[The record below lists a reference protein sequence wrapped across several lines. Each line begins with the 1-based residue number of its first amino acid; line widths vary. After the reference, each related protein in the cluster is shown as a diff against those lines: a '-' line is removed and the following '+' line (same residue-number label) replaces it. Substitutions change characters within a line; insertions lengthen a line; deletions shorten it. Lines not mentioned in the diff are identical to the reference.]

1 MACVPSAAGPSRGGD
16 VELLEISLASSRE
29 RHVPGDA
36 RASSS
41 ETDEEDA
48 DEEKGPLLGGEAGS
62 SSRASGGGAP
72 GGDAPRASSRG
83 AEGRGARWP
92 TGEAAMVAATFVL
105 AFQNIVAKTVERRVP
120 PLQVVFVRSV
130 ASGCVTLA
138 TIHHRNV
145 AASRRAASSAAAGG
159 DAPWDPPSS
168 RAEALFG
175 PREMWPLCFVR
186 GAAGSVAFSLAYVSL
201 TYLTVA
207 DSVAIFFLNPI
218 FSSLLAWPVL
228 GEPVGVVEAA
238 AIALGLLGTTLIVKP
253 PALSRALERVFA
265 AGAPDE
271 SAPSSSSSSSPAV
284 SPVGVVITLISAVHC
299 AVAMVTIR
307 KIGPRVPALK
317 LALWFHASSAAV
329 GFASCAARWPAA
341 PETRVAARDWGAL
354 ALISVTSFFGQL
366 GLNHA
371 YGTLPT
377 LTASALYYLMVVWSA
392 LLGVACMG
400 EGMDAAGA
408 AGAAVIAV
416 GGLMPSANKARRE
429 RAAKRG
435 APPPRAEVDERR
447 GEADGKEGGG

>member
-72 GGDAPRASSRG
+72 VGDAPRASSRA

-145 AASRRAASSAAAGG
+145 AASRRAASSAAAGD

-175 PREMWPLCFVR
+175 PREMWPLCLVR

-218 FSSLLAWPVL
+218 FSSLLS
-228 GEPVGVVEAA
+228 
-238 AIALGLLGTTLIVKP
+238 LIH
-253 PALSRALERVFA
+253 
-265 AGAPDE
+265 
-271 SAPSSSSSSSPAV
+271 
-284 SPVGVVITLISAVHC
+284 I
-299 AVAMVTIR
+299 
-307 KIGPRVPALK
+307 
-317 LALWFHASSAAV
+317 
-329 GFASCAARWPAA
+329 
-341 PETRVAARDWGAL
+341 
-354 ALISVTSFFGQL
+354 
-366 GLNHA
+366 
-371 YGTLPT
+371 
-377 LTASALYYLMVVWSA
+377 
-392 LLGVACMG
+392 
-400 EGMDAAGA
+400 
-408 AGAAVIAV
+408 
-416 GGLMPSANKARRE
+416 
-429 RAAKRG
+429 
-435 APPPRAEVDERR
+435 
-447 GEADGKEGGG
+447 